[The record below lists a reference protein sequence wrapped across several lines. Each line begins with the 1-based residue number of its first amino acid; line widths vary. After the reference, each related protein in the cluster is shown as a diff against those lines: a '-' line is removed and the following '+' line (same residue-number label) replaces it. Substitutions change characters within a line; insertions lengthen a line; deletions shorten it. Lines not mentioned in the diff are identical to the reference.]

1 MEPALVVIG
10 LTVAG
15 AVALLVVVGYQRMAY
30 QGRVVS
36 ARLARSAEGPDLRAR
51 SLLSR
56 RRRLPLRL
64 LDMLPLSSD
73 ARERMGREL
82 DQAGWPV
89 RVSEYLSLRLACA
102 AVAGAAGLALVRL
115 LGAEVAWLEIVAV
128 VVVVYAGWFV
138 PRLYLSRKRQKR
150 LEEIERQ
157 LPDALTA
164 MAKSLRAGSGLL
176 QGLAYAAGETPAP
189 LGPELQAALRDLRL
203 GAEAEDV
210 FAEVSQ
216 RIGSPDLDI
225 ALTAIVIQRTVGG
238 NLSEILTNVT
248 NTIRERAKMKGE
260 VRVLTSRQRLT
271 GNLVA
276 LLPVLVAVA
285 FISINPDTGKLLVET
300 AAGQISL
307 AIGIA
312 FELLGLWMIRR
323 LAVIEI

>member
-1 MEPALVVIG
+1 MDPALLLIG

-15 AVALLVVVGYQRMAY
+15 AVGLLVVVAYQRLRY
-30 QGRVVS
+30 QRRVVS
-36 ARLARSAEGPDLRAR
+36 ARLAPRASGLGASAG
-51 SLLSR
+51 SLLHR
-56 RRRLPLRL
+56 RRRLPVPLTEV
-64 LDMLPLSSD
+64 LPLSAE

-82 DQAGWPV
+82 DQAGWPI
-89 RVSEYLSLRLACA
+89 RVGEYLSLRLACA
-102 AVAGAAGLALVRL
+102 AAAGAAGLAVVGV
-115 LGAEVAWLEIVAV
+115 LGVSAAWLEILAV
-128 VVVVYAGWFV
+128 VVLVYAGWFV

-189 LGPELQAALRDLRL
+189 LGLELQAGLRDLRL

-210 FAEVSQ
+210 FADLSQ

-285 FISINPDTGKLLVET
+285 FITINPDTGKLLVET

>member
-1 MEPALVVIG
+1 MDPALLLIG
-10 LTVAG
+10 LTVGG
-15 AVALLVVVGYQRMAY
+15 AVALLVVVVYQRIRY
-30 QGRVVS
+30 QRRIVS
-36 ARLARSAEGPDLRAR
+36 ARLARGTASPGPRAR
-51 SLLSR
+51 SLLNR
-56 RRRLPLRL
+56 RQRLPLQL
-64 LDMLPLSSD
+64 LDMLPLSSE
-73 ARERMGREL
+73 AREHMGREL
-82 DQAGWPV
+82 DQAGWPI
-89 RVSEYLSLRLACA
+89 RVGEYLFLRLACG

-115 LGAEVAWLEIVAV
+115 LDVEAAWLEIVAV
-128 VVVVYAGWFV
+128 VALVYAGWFV

-150 LEEIERQ
+150 LEQIERQ

-176 QGLAYAAGETPAP
+176 QGLAYAASETPAP

-203 GAEAEDV
+203 GAEAEDI
-210 FAEVSQ
+210 FADLSQ

-248 NTIRERAKMKGE
+248 NTIRERAKIKGE

-312 FELLGLWMIRR
+312 FELLGIWMIRR